1 MPSNLSGGSAG
12 SQRHHSKGPS
22 TTGEA
27 PHLPPAVAEQPCH
40 VGRWVQA
47 SDPSAQEPASPTAAA
62 EELPHYVGSVTSI
75 NSRHGLSVA
84 NLLRK
89 LNKCISSMQKTADM
103 GEKNIAY
110 RQKEMSAVADKI
122 QPMWMQ
128 GKNWNPDLWQK
139 LRQLSKRVMT

>member
-1 MPSNLSGGSAG
+1 
-12 SQRHHSKGPS
+12 
-22 TTGEA
+22 
-27 PHLPPAVAEQPCH
+27 
-40 VGRWVQA
+40 
-47 SDPSAQEPASPTAAA
+47 
-62 EELPHYVGSVTSI
+62 
-75 NSRHGLSVA
+75 
-84 NLLRK
+84 
-89 LNKCISSMQKTADM
+89 MQKTADM